1 MKNRFPSPLSQWP
14 TSRRAAIK
22 GVFCDID
29 DTLTRHGRIG
39 SDVFAAME
47 QLRAAKLLVVPITG
61 RPAGWC
67 DLIARQWPVDGVIG
81 ENGAMYF
88 RYDDKTRIMTRH
100 YHTPDKERT
109 ANRQKLN
116 AIAEEVL
123 ATIPGAK
130 ISADQAYREA
140 DLAIDFAEDTG
151 PLDRSAIDAIVA
163 IFAKHKATAKV
174 SSIHVNG
181 WYGEYDKLSQTKT
194 FMSDIFNVD
203 LDHNRHEYAFV
214 GDSPN
219 DSPMF
224 GFFPDSVGVANLA
237 AMIDQCPQIPAYIAD
252 GGSGDGFIEVAQA
265 KKKKKK

>member
-1 MKNRFPSPLSQWP
+1 MKNQLPSPLSQWP
-14 TSRRAAIK
+14 TRNRAAIK

-29 DTLTRHGRIG
+29 DTLTRHGRVG

-47 QLRAAKLLVVPITG
+47 RLRAAGLLVVPITG

-88 RYDDKTRIMTRH
+88 RYDDKTRTMLRH
-100 YHTPDKERT
+100 YHTADGERIT
-109 ANRQKLN
+109 NRQKLN
-116 AIAEEVL
+116 AIAKEVL

-130 ISADQAYREA
+130 IAADQAYREA

-151 PLDRSAIDAIVA
+151 PLERSAIDAIVE
-163 IFAKHKATAKV
+163 IFLKHKATAKV

-181 WYGEYDKLSQTKT
+181 WYGQYDKLTQTKK
-194 FMSDIFNVD
+194 FMTDVFNVD
-203 LDHNRHEYAFV
+203 LDQNRHEYTFV

-224 GFFPDSVGVANLA
+224 GFFPDAVGVANLA
-237 AMIDQCPQIPAYIAD
+237 DMIDQCPQIPAYISN
-252 GGSGDGFIEVAQA
+252 GGSGDGFIEVAEAILQT
-265 KKKKKK
+265 KK